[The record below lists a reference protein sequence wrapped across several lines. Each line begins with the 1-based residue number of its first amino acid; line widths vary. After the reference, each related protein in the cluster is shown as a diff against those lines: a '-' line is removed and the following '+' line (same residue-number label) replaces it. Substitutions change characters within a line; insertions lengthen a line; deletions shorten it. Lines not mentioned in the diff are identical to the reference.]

1 MYIKREEMILS
12 IESSCDDSAIAITE
26 IATKKLLFHK
36 KISQEL
42 EHSVYGGVVPE
53 LAARLH
59 AEALPKILE
68 QTEPYLKD
76 VKAVAVT
83 STPGLAVTLV
93 EGVTMA
99 KAIAVALDIPIIGVN
114 HLVGHIYS
122 LFIEKE
128 SVFPLTVLLVS
139 GGHTQVMEVKSLH
152 EMETVAKSMDDSFG
166 ESFDKVAKMMGLGYP
181 GGPLIEA
188 LAKDGERLAYNF
200 TVPLHQSPLIAFS
213 YSGLKN
219 AVRLAVEAAREDKSK
234 YKDIAASFEHIA
246 VKHLTM
252 KLKKYFKSV
261 KPKRFAIVGGASAN
275 LYLRREIEEL
285 LKPHHAELLLSELKY
300 CSDNAAMIGRVGV
313 EMYQENM
320 FSSLEELDIAPRS
333 NL

>member
-1 MYIKREEMILS
+1 MILS
-12 IESSCDDSAIAITE
+12 IESSCDDSAISITE
-26 IATKKLLFHK
+26 IQTKKLLFHK
-36 KISQEL
+36 KISQEI
-42 EHSVYGGVVPE
+42 EHSIYGGVVPE

-68 QTEPYLKD
+68 QCEPYFKEL
-76 VKAVAVT
+76 KAVAVT

-128 SVFPLTVLLVS
+128 TQFPLTCLLVS
-139 GGHTQVMEVKSLH
+139 GGHTQVMEVKSLS
-152 EMETVAKSMDDSFG
+152 EIETVAKSMDDSFG

-181 GGPLIEA
+181 GGPLIQE
-188 LAKDGERLAYNF
+188 LAKDGDRLKHNF

-219 AVRLAVEAAREDKSK
+219 AVRLAVEKADGDTSQYR
-234 YKDIAASFEHIA
+234 DIAASFEHIA
-246 VKHLTM
+246 TKHLTM

-261 KPKRFAIVGGASAN
+261 QPKTFAIVGGASAN
-275 LYLRREIEEL
+275 LYLRSQIEEL
-285 LKPHHAELLLSELKY
+285 LKPYKAELILSELKY
-300 CSDNAAMIGRVGV
+300 CSDNAAMIGRVAI
-313 EMYQENM
+313 EMYEKGM

-333 NL
+333 SL